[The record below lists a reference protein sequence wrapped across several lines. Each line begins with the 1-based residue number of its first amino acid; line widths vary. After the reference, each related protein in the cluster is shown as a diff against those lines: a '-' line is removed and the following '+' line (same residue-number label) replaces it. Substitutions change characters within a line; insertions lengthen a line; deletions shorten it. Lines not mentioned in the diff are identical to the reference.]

1 MMPHDHSNML
11 VELDSLCL
19 THKKCP
25 PPPLLVLFDE
35 IF

>member
-19 THKKCP
+19 IHKKMP
-25 PPPLLVLFDE
+25 PPPPPPSPLSSF
-35 IF
+35 